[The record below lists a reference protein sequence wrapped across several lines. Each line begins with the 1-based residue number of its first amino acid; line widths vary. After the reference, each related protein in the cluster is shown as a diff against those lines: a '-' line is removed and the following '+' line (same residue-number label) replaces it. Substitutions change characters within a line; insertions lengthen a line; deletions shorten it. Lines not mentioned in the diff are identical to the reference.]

1 MQPNSLDLNLVSAK
15 LLQVSAEKI
24 SAPESPNSPSPG
36 RTPPSHSPSTP
47 LLPEELYIQDINY
60 EKRFYGKLLKHG
72 GRPWYPVERIEEV
85 SKNPREHSDLLLY
98 WRGNFP
104 ESKPDNWQ
112 VFEPQYKRWKE
123 FRQYQIRMRKK
134 AENDMS
140 SYLARCKGQLA
151 QHSITRPFELEKDPL
166 DQDKLVTWI
175 EYLSFEY
182 SRYKRH
188 SWYKRREQQYEEAWK
203 KLVSSKVLK
212 PQETRDYIE
221 SARCASD
228 YEAQSTQLRQ
238 AVEAARSNL
247 LLAERDA
254 LNPALK
260 PSIAHGR
267 LFKSQTELDSTI
279 RTYDSFKRR
288 NDAIY
293 TFRRTTASY
302 RDARRAAQ
310 RHDILLR
317 WAREQIP
324 LIEQEMGLP
333 PYVEDETSEDQDE
346 QDDLQGVRSGDEG
359 DDESDAKSD
368 GAGQDGE
375 SYPLSGNMDI
385 DLSDQRLKRG
395 LDASVDEFEG
405 KRSKRDEVVQR
416 TRRHSG

>member
-1 MQPNSLDLNLVSAK
+1 M
-15 LLQVSAEKI
+15 
-24 SAPESPNSPSPG
+24 
-36 RTPPSHSPSTP
+36 
-47 LLPEELYIQDINY
+47 NY
-60 EKRFYGKLLKHG
+60 EKRFYGKLVKHG

-85 SKNPREHSDLLLY
+85 SKNPREHGDLLLY

-134 AENDMS
+134 AEHDLS
-140 SYLARCKGQLA
+140 SYTARCKGQLA
-151 QHSITRPFELEKDPL
+151 QHSITRSFELESDPL
-166 DQDKLVTWI
+166 KQGKLVTWI
-175 EYLSFEY
+175 EYLGFEY

-212 PQETRDYIE
+212 PHETRDYIE
-221 SARCASD
+221 SAQCASD
-228 YEAQSTQLRQ
+228 YETKATQLRQ
-238 AVEAARSNL
+238 AVEAARSNM

-260 PSIAHGR
+260 PSVAHGR

-293 TFRRTTASY
+293 AFRRTTASY

-310 RHDILLR
+310 RHDILLQ

-324 LIEQEMGLP
+324 VIEKELGLP
-333 PYVEDETSEDQDE
+333 PYVEDETSEELDE
-346 QDDLQGVRSGDEG
+346 QDDSQGVRSGDEG

-368 GAGQDGE
+368 GVGQDGVV
-375 SYPLSGNMDI
+375 YPLSGEMK
-385 DLSDQRLKRG
+385 LGRPEPWLKRG
-395 LDASVDEFEG
+395 IDARPDESGG
-405 KRSKRDEVVQR
+405 KRVKRGDDCVKR
-416 TRRHSG
+416 RRRHSAG